1 MDKKRF
7 GPKLKMEG
15 LPKASKA
22 KVNILTL
29 PVAIE
34 TPYDTGY
41 GPDNNLKWELE
52 IELLEHPVQEVLGK
66 MVWQTTA
73 EVIRVE
79 IMNLIKMVN
88 NKPEAKENLKDLLKD
103 LKGCE
108 WHILCDASGQLNL
121 QEI

>member
-41 GPDNNLKWELE
+41 GPDNNLKWEME

-88 NKPEAKENLKDLLKD
+88 NKPQAKENLKDLLKD
-103 LKGCE
+103 LKECE

>member
-22 KVNILTL
+22 KVNFLTL
-29 PVAIE
+29 PVPIE

-41 GPDNNLKWELE
+41 GPDKNLKWEME
-52 IELLEHPVQEVLGK
+52 IELLEHPVQEVLGR

-73 EVIRVE
+73 EVIRLE
-79 IMNLIKMVN
+79 IMSLVVPEHAMNAITD
-88 NKPEAKENLKDLLKD
+88 NKKLLKD
-103 LKGCE
+103 FKSCE
-108 WHILCDASGQLNL
+108 WHILCDGTGQLSIE
-121 QEI
+121 EI

>member
-41 GPDNNLKWELE
+41 GPDKNLKWEME

-88 NKPEAKENLKDLLKD
+88 NKPQAKENLKDLLKD
-103 LKGCE
+103 LKECE